1 MGETG
6 KISHSGR
13 LCCTPPTYVE
23 HYLRVATQV
32 TSRIV
37 FEQNKLIY
45 KEYKRTKNQ
54 QAVIGIATLLLSKLE
69 ERDAKKE

>member
-1 MGETG
+1 VGETG

-23 HYLRVATQV
+23 HLSVATQA
-32 TSRIV
+32 TSRIAV

-45 KEYKRTKNQ
+45 KEYKITKSQ

-69 ERDAKKE
+69 EPDAKKG

>member
-6 KISHSGR
+6 KISHSRR
-13 LCCTPPTYVE
+13 LCFTPPTYVE
-23 HYLRVATQV
+23 HLSVATQA

-45 KEYKRTKNQ
+45 KEYKRTKSQ
-54 QAVIGIATLLLSKLE
+54 KAVFGIATLLLSKLE
-69 ERDAKKE
+69 EPPDAKQE